1 MAAARREE
9 RAGKGPIADDSEE
22 LQVDTSDDEPDA
34 DEGAG
39 TIVLAGAAEAAGAAE
54 VAITQVATQMVDAG
68 TIVLAGAAQVAGAA
82 EMVTQA
88 VGMVRGRGRATG
100 RVGGRGQGRAINA
113 IYQAACDKVNAK
125 RALGI

>member
-54 VAITQVATQMVDAG
+54 VAITQVATHH
-68 TIVLAGAAQVAGAA
+68 
-82 EMVTQA
+82 EPH
-88 VGMVRGRGRATG
+88 
-100 RVGGRGQGRAINA
+100 
-113 IYQAACDKVNAK
+113 
-125 RALGI
+125 LGNLRIGPRLLRSILVPRCLFL